1 MNEPHYYAGVDAGAG
16 ASERA
21 FERLIELAVVTFEFM
36 ERGLVERGLSR
47 ARATVLWSLR
57 RRGAMTQRELADAI
71 GVTPRNVTGLVDALE
86 ADGFVVRERHPA
98 DRRAMLVT
106 LTDKGVT
113 AVVELEQEYRDASG
127 RLFGGLP
134 GDAMDGFLL
143 TVEQLIE
150 RIRHEN
156 H

>member
-1 MNEPHYYAGVDAGAG
+1 M
-16 ASERA
+16 
-21 FERLIELAVVTFEFM
+21 
-36 ERGLVERGLSR
+36 
-47 ARATVLWSLR
+47 
-57 RRGAMTQRELADAI
+57 
-71 GVTPRNVTGLVDALE
+71 
-86 ADGFVVRERHPA
+86 
-98 DRRAMLVT
+98 
-106 LTDKGVT
+106 
-113 AVVELEQEYRDASG
+113 VELEQEYKDASG